1 MPITSPKAWFY
12 GWRILLASSVMGSVG
27 IGITISAFP
36 VFFLPIREELHL
48 SSTQVSF
55 LIGFAWAQSGVMAP
69 IIGWLND
76 RIGSR
81 TLVLCGGLTCGTGLI
96 LVSFADNFW
105 QVLIFYG
112 VVVAVGRTAA
122 FNPTLMATVNQW
134 FVRRKAI
141 AMSLLGTSFSAGA
154 AIMIPF
160 FALGSDQIGW
170 RHTILFA
177 GVVLSLLTLPVAYVI
192 RSKPEDMGL
201 LPDGDQP
208 IDVTRGSAQ
217 DLASTGQS
225 ASAGDMLLSQALRTR
240 AFWLLLT
247 GLVIRVSVADAIL
260 IHSIPLLVWKGV
272 SEQSAAFFV
281 SLVFLAM
288 IPVRLTLGMSG
299 AVLPTNAVLFAGMA
313 IGGLSVGTLL
323 LTDGTTAAIL
333 FVLALVAIE
342 GVATLNWIAVGDYF
356 GRRSFATLA
365 GILTVFHSI
374 GALLV
379 PVATGYIY
387 DQTDS
392 YSLALKILSPALIVG
407 AVAFGV
413 SRKPRVV
420 ENY

>member
-1 MPITSPKAWFY
+1 
-12 GWRILLASSVMGSVG
+12 
-27 IGITISAFP
+27 
-36 VFFLPIREELHL
+36 
-48 SSTQVSF
+48 
-55 LIGFAWAQSGVMAP
+55 
-69 IIGWLND
+69 
-76 RIGSR
+76 
-81 TLVLCGGLTCGTGLI
+81 
-96 LVSFADNFW
+96 
-105 QVLIFYG
+105 
-112 VVVAVGRTAA
+112 
-122 FNPTLMATVNQW
+122 MATVNQW

-154 AIMIPF
+154 AIMIPL
-160 FALGSDQIGW
+160 FALGSDQIDW
-170 RHTILFA
+170 RHTILIA

-392 YSLALKILSPALIVG
+392 YSLALKILAPALIVG